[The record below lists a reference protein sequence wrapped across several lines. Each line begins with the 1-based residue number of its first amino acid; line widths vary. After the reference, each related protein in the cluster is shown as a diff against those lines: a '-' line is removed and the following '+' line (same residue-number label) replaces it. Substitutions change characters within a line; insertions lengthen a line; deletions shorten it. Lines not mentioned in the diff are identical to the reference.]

1 MACSCQGIGTKVECT
16 LLPLGRIVLGEQPW
30 GRAVRASQNSREFG
44 ALLICG
50 RVFEFTRSSVF
61 SKVSR
66 EGLGWDLLPPR
77 PCRSPHE
84 RGARAHIFCTKPCTL
99 HRLCLGYDVPPCDPP
114 NPEIRVWSGG
124 CNAGMRASREGD
136 LVPG

>member
-1 MACSCQGIGTKVECT
+1 MACSCQGIGTKVEWT
-16 LLPLGRIVLGEQPW
+16 LLPLGRIFLGEPAW
-30 GRAVRASQNSREFG
+30 GGAVRACEIAREFG

-50 RVFEFTRSSVF
+50 RVCEFTRSSVF

-66 EGLGWDLLPPR
+66 EGLRLDLFPPR

-99 HRLCLGYDVPPCDPP
+99 
-114 NPEIRVWSGG
+114 
-124 CNAGMRASREGD
+124 
-136 LVPG
+136 